1 MSLKLISISVIDCVA
16 LNCSLNDV
24 TPAPTISV
32 PETAAF
38 VAVPLVEL
46 NAKFQASVCPAAVV
60 IPIKALCIKIL
71 VGVTKSSGA
80 STFNVPSSTRQSPS
94 A

>member
-1 MSLKLISISVIDCVA
+1 MKLISISVIDCVA

-46 NAKFQASVCPAAVV
+46 NAKLPANVWPAAVV
-60 IPIKALCIKIL
+60 IPIKALWIKIL
-71 VGVTKSSGA
+71 LGVTKPSGA
-80 STFNVPSSTRQSPS
+80 STFKVPNSTRQSPS

>member
-1 MSLKLISISVIDCVA
+1 MIDCVA

-32 PETAAF
+32 PLTDAF

-46 NAKFQASVCPAAVV
+46 SAKLPANVCP
-60 IPIKALCIKIL
+60 
-71 VGVTKSSGA
+71 
-80 STFNVPSSTRQSPS
+80 
-94 A
+94 

>member
-1 MSLKLISISVIDCVA
+1 MDCVA
-16 LNCSLNDV
+16 LNCSLKDV

-32 PETAAF
+32 PLTAAF

-46 NAKFQASVCPAAVV
+46 NAKLPANVCPAAVV

-71 VGVTKSSGA
+71 LGVTNHSGA
-80 STFNVPSSTRQSPS
+80 STFNVPNSTKQSPS

>member
-1 MSLKLISISVIDCVA
+1 MSISVIDCVA

-46 NAKFQASVCPAAVV
+46 NAKLPA
-60 IPIKALCIKIL
+60 
-71 VGVTKSSGA
+71 
-80 STFNVPSSTRQSPS
+80 NV
-94 A
+94 